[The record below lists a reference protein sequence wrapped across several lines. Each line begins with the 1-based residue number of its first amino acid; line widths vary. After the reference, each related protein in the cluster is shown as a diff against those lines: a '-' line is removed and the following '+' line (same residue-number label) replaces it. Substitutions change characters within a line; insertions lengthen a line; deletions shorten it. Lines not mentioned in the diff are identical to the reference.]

1 LTLLVAAF
9 FIPDVLKQ
17 WLFARRKSHRQLLL
31 PRDIPFSATYILLL
45 RDKGVMLN
53 HRLLEVKDLK
63 KYYPI
68 TGGLFPRHLGDV
80 KAVDGVSFYIKE
92 GETLGLVGES
102 GCGKST
108 LGRTILR
115 LDEPTEGE
123 IIYRGIDIT
132 KLDKKGLRGLRK
144 EIQII
149 FQDPQSS
156 LDPRMTVG
164 QSIGEPL
171 LIHGMKDDRERAQRV
186 VEMLE
191 RVGLEGQHALR
202 YPHEFSSGQRQR
214 IGIARAL
221 TVNPKLIIADEP
233 VSALDV
239 SIQAQILNL
248 MLDLRN
254 EFGLAYLFIA
264 HDLSVIRQVSH
275 RVAVMY
281 LGKIVELAG
290 KGEIFENA
298 LHPYTEALRSA
309 IPSIR
314 QKGNTR
320 ILLPGSVP
328 SPLNPPAGCRF
339 HTRCHRVLPVCHQEE
354 PQLMDMGEGHL
365 VACHLYRAGF
375 SSPISR
381 VAALEK

>member
-1 LTLLVAAF
+1 
-9 FIPDVLKQ
+9 
-17 WLFARRKSHRQLLL
+17 
-31 PRDIPFSATYILLL
+31 
-45 RDKGVMLN
+45 MLN
-53 HRLLEVKDLK
+53 HKLLEVEGLK
-63 KYYPI
+63 KYYPV
-68 TGGLFPRHLGDV
+68 TGGLLSRHLGDV
-80 KAVDGVSFYIKE
+80 KAVDGVSFYISE

-115 LDEPTEGE
+115 LEEPTAGQ
-123 IIYRGIDIT
+123 IIYQGIDVT
-132 KLDKKGLRGLRK
+132 RLDKRALRGLRK

-156 LDPRMTVG
+156 LDPRMTVE

-171 LIHGMKDDRERAQRV
+171 LVHGLKDDRERAKRV
-186 VEMLE
+186 VEILE
-191 RVGLEGQHALR
+191 RVGLEAQHAWR

-214 IGIARAL
+214 IGIGRVL
-221 TVNPKLIIADEP
+221 TLNPRLIIADEP

-248 MLDLRN
+248 MLDLQK

-290 KGEIFENA
+290 REEIFQNA
-298 LHPYTEALRSA
+298 LHPYTQALLSA
-309 IPSIR
+309 IPDVR
-314 QKGNTR
+314 REKKTR

-328 SPLNPPAGCRF
+328 SPLNPPPGCHF
-339 HTRCHRVLPVCHQEE
+339 HPRCHRVLPVCHQEE
-354 PQLMDMGEGHL
+354 PLLKDVGGGHL
-365 VACHLYRAGF
+365 VACHLY
-375 SSPISR
+375 
-381 VAALEK
+381 